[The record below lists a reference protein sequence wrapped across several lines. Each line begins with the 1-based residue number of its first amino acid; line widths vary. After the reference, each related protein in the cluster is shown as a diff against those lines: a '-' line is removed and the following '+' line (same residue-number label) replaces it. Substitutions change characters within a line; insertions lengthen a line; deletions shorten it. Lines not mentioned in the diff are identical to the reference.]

1 MIYKALHMHE
11 RNQVL
16 STVLKT
22 LTHANNPY
30 SCKHYFSGSD
40 PNTMPDTVC
49 SDNHSKINRYE

>member
-1 MIYKALHMHE
+1 MIYKALNMHDS
-11 RNQVL
+11 NQVP

-22 LTHANNPY
+22 LTHASNPC

-40 PNTMPDTVC
+40 PNTMPDTVY